1 MTNNTSH
8 AHLICGAGPV
18 VALPHGGQQR
28 HGVGELEQAGGED
41 WVQRGVCLGPEVAA
55 PHGLDHAGAVLLPL
69 PPQRARD
76 RVVAGPV
83 SLQQQCLLQSCPTRY
98 QYVFLLTLNIIFR
111 QIFHS
116 KSREHVRI

>member
-1 MTNNTSH
+1 MTTNTPH

-28 HGVGELEQAGGED
+28 HGVRQVEQAGGED
-41 WVQRGVCLGPEVAA
+41 WVQGGVAGLGPEVAA

-83 SLQQQCLLQSCPTRY
+83 SLQQHCLLQSCPTRY
-98 QYVFLLTLNIIFR
+98 QYVLLLSSYR
-111 QIFHS
+111 VSQ
-116 KSREHVRI
+116 KKV

>member
-1 MTNNTSH
+1 MTTNTPH

-28 HGVGELEQAGGED
+28 HGVWELEQAGGED

-83 SLQQQCLLQSCPTRY
+83 SLY
-98 QYVFLLTLNIIFR
+98 IIVCYKVVQHDINMSSFYNK
-111 QIFHS
+111 ISFFTKYF
-116 KSREHVRI
+116 KSREQVRI

>member
-1 MTNNTSH
+1 MMLKYIRNNDNQTSH

-28 HGVGELEQAGGED
+28 HGVWQLEQAGGED
-41 WVQRGVCLGPEVAA
+41 WVQGGVAGLGPEVAA

-83 SLQQQCLLQSCPTRY
+83 SLQQHCYS
-98 QYVFLLTLNIIFR
+98 V
-111 QIFHS
+111 
-116 KSREHVRI
+116 V